1 MLKTRTATNAM
12 KTKMTILALLVA
24 ATPQTKAAI
33 HRTFKPND
41 FEVLWAS
48 SPSEAIEAS
57 ARQRADLLLL
67 DVNEPPSSGRRTFED
82 LRALNPGAPVVILA
96 ENETSSGLT
105 GEGAATVVMK
115 KPVGADSLAAI
126 VQALLKTPTAIV
138 PDANQG
144 SKLPDALAASE
155 DFRASLQRRA
165 TAPFVSAIPYHRW
178 GINE

>member
-1 MLKTRTATNAM
+1 M
-12 KTKMTILALLVA
+12 KMKITILALLVA

-48 SPSEAIEAS
+48 SPAEAIEAS

-67 DVNEPPSSGRRTFED
+67 DVNEPPSSGRKSLED
-82 LRALNPGAPVVILA
+82 VKAANPGAPIIILA
-96 ENETSSGLT
+96 ENETASGLT

-126 VQALLKTPTAIV
+126 VQTLLQTPTAIV
-138 PDANQG
+138 PDAM
-144 SKLPDALAASE
+144 AASE
-155 DFRASLQRRA
+155 DFRAALHRRA
-165 TAPFVSAIPYHRW
+165 TAPYVSAISYHRW
-178 GINE
+178 GLNE